1 MEQNTR
7 FDYLHDVINKIQK
20 GGEFMGNKTIITK
33 LICLLVLNGVKFLV
47 KRKDNAVETS
57 TLDYLIQLFSQE
69 V

>member
-1 MEQNTR
+1 
-7 FDYLHDVINKIQK
+7 
-20 GGEFMGNKTIITK
+20 MGNKTIITK